1 MFVDQLSEG
10 DQTPLKAKDFS
21 SDDSEEELEKSR
33 KGAPSALDMLHKGL
47 KTKRFK
53 N

>member
-21 SDDSEEELEKSR
+21 SDDSEEVEKSR